1 MSAKTDF
8 FFLLA
13 AVICFLVA
21 AAGAEWR
28 FGRQGRRGV
37 APRLVLV
44 PLGLALF
51 VIPILMDTWDAADF

>member
-1 MSAKTDF
+1 MSPKADF
-8 FFLLA
+8 FFFLA
-13 AVICFLVA
+13 AVICFLIA

-28 FGRQGRRGV
+28 FGRLGRRGV

-51 VIPILMDTWDAADF
+51 TIPFMMDAWDLAAF